1 MEILG
6 YILYG
11 IIGLCW
17 GLIVAAWIEKRNLDK
32 ELDVD
37 EVEQDP
43 NILFL
48 SAECLKNNIYL
59 FDADTDNFICQGKDF
74 DDLMQNFRINY
85 PSKNGTIVSL
95 KSDPDSVQV
104 LQKFKEDAA
113 YLY

>member
-11 IIGLCW
+11 MIGLYW
-17 GLIVAAWIEKRNLDK
+17 GLIISAWIKKRNLDDD
-32 ELDVD
+32 LDVD

-43 NILFL
+43 TILFL
-48 SAECLKNNIYL
+48 SAECLNNNIYL

-74 DDLMQNFRINY
+74 DDLLQNFKINC
-85 PSKNGTIVSL
+85 PSKYGTIVSL
-95 KSDPDSVQV
+95 KSDPDSVQS
-104 LQKFKEDAA
+104 LHKFKEDAK